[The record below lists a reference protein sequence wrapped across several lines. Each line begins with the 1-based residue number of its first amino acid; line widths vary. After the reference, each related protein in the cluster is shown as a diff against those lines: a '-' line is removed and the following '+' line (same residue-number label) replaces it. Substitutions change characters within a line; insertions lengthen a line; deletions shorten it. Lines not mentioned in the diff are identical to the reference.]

1 MESNDTERS
10 EKMYRYILVVMLI
23 IVLSGCAVNEQ
34 FDEPVESDSIAET
47 DEDLNVAD
55 KAEYRKITPEE
66 AREMMIEGNIIL
78 DVRTQAEYEQG
89 HIQEAMLLP
98 VDSILDGDL
107 ESLPD
112 KNQTILVYCRSG
124 NRSATASE
132 ALVEAGYTNVY
143 DFGGINDWPY
153 DVVQ

>member
-1 MESNDTERS
+1 MF
-10 EKMYRYILVVMLI
+10 RYILVVMLI
-23 IVLSGCAVNEQ
+23 IVLGGCGVNDQ
-34 FDEPVESDSIAET
+34 TAEPVESELIVET

-66 AREMMIEGNIIL
+66 AKEMMVEGNIIL

-124 NRSATASE
+124 NRSATASK
-132 ALVEAGYTNVY
+132 ALVEAGYMNVY
-143 DFGGINDWPY
+143 DFGGISDWPY